1 MHSNRPAA
9 AWGGQLLV
17 HHRRIR
23 RRRRRRR
30 RLWQRICGS
39 GAASTRSV
47 ASPYIVKL
55 ISFCCYSCCF
65 ALRPRNRN
73 APRSIRPFFFQ
84 EGQNLSVLF
93 FFWGGGGRGT
103 PASNPLSFTRILERI
118 GVGALWMEFDWMRGN
133 VEMRRR
139 SHQDPSPSH
148 LFHRNQRISTHHWNP
163 TEWLVKFF
171 DWVVMG
177 WYWGS
182 LHVVVGKDY
191 TVFFCQISVC
201 LDSKVLGFH
210 DISGVGVKLSVLLLW
225 GFSLLVSGFNDF
237 SIGDLAE
244 LVLKKNIYTWTIY
257 HMDRNYLDFTGVEV
271 RDGPSTVQDEETGLD
286 SVTPRPRIIQS
297 NWLFFFF
304 VIHSTPAP
312 SPSTPFTWPHL
323 PSMLGS
329 ANEDPYRWVSG
340 FGCFTGFFFL
350 LGFHWSGVV
359 A

>member
-1 MHSNRPAA
+1 
-9 AWGGQLLV
+9 
-17 HHRRIR
+17 
-23 RRRRRRR
+23 
-30 RLWQRICGS
+30 
-39 GAASTRSV
+39 
-47 ASPYIVKL
+47 
-55 ISFCCYSCCF
+55 
-65 ALRPRNRN
+65 
-73 APRSIRPFFFQ
+73 
-84 EGQNLSVLF
+84 
-93 FFWGGGGRGT
+93 
-103 PASNPLSFTRILERI
+103 
-118 GVGALWMEFDWMRGN
+118 MEFDWMRGN